1 MIRSTHARRP
11 AVFTR
16 RTWIETAAR
25 MGLAATVSHSLPL
38 DLIAQ
43 ATDKDPRLITRSVR
57 PPDFETPV
65 ELLDDFITPVAAFF
79 VRNHMLPPAVDKG
92 SWTLAI
98 DGEVASPE
106 TFSLA
111 DLRRMPATT
120 VTATI
125 ECAGNGRAF
134 FEPPVAGIQWGRGAV
149 GTARWTGVRV
159 VDLLRRAGIRRDATH
174 VWMAGGDRPMGAQ
187 PAFVRQL
194 PIAKALDVDTLVA
207 HSMNGEPLPLL
218 HGSPFR
224 VVVPA
229 WEGAYSVKWL
239 NRLTAATR
247 EHDGFWVTGSYRYPT
262 KRVAPGSVVAAQDM
276 APVSGLVVK
285 SLITQPLE
293 GAVLAPGRVTVA
305 GFAWA
310 GEYDITRVDISVDGG
325 ASWQS
330 ARLTGERAKHAW
342 RRFERS
348 VQLTRPEAYAL
359 LSRATDSRGRTQP
372 VLPAWNPAGYLWNAP
387 DVVRVEV
394 RS

>member
-1 MIRSTHARRP
+1 
-11 AVFTR
+11 
-16 RTWIETAAR
+16 
-25 MGLAATVSHSLPL
+25 
-38 DLIAQ
+38 
-43 ATDKDPRLITRSVR
+43 
-57 PPDFETPV
+57 
-65 ELLDDFITPVAAFF
+65 
-79 VRNHMLPPAVDKG
+79 
-92 SWTLAI
+92 
-98 DGEVASPE
+98 
-106 TFSLA
+106 
-111 DLRRMPATT
+111 
-120 VTATI
+120 
-125 ECAGNGRAF
+125 
-134 FEPPVAGIQWGRGAV
+134 
-149 GTARWTGVRV
+149 
-159 VDLLRRAGIRRDATH
+159 
-174 VWMAGGDRPMGAQ
+174 
-187 PAFVRQL
+187 
-194 PIAKALDVDTLVA
+194 
-207 HSMNGEPLPLL
+207 
-218 HGSPFR
+218 
-224 VVVPA
+224 
-229 WEGAYSVKWL
+229 
-239 NRLTAATR
+239 
-247 EHDGFWVTGSYRYPT
+247 
-262 KRVAPGSVVAAQDM
+262 M